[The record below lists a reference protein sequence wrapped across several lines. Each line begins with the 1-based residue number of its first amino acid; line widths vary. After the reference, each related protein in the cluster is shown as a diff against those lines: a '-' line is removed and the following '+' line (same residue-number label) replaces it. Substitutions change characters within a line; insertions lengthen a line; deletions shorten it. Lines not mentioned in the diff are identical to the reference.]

1 MTQLLHECVAILNC
15 KVGVNEFTVRQILW
29 KAVVSFNGVEIAWA
43 DTTTRQYYFPALKIP
58 ITIPDP
64 PDLTA
69 KNNILN
75 SLLSC
80 AIAIKV
86 FGDEWQEVHFILA
99 LNAVREWAIV
109 PKNPA
114 KDPFIISLQP
124 LVLWNG
130 SEPYYVKLKIY
141 SHPNEEPKIIK
152 LTPSELPDIAEIR
165 RIVALTR
172 L

>member
-1 MTQLLHECVAILNC
+1 MTQLIYDCAALLN
-15 KVGVNEFTVRQILW
+15 KVEVGKFTVRQVMW
-29 KAVVSFNGVEIAWA
+29 KAVVSFNGTEIAWA
-43 DTTTRQYYFPALKIP
+43 DTMTRQYYSPAFKIP

-64 PDLTA
+64 PDTTA

-80 AIAIKV
+80 AVAIKI
-86 FGDEWQEVHFILA
+86 FGDEWREVHFILV

-114 KDPFIISLQP
+114 KDPFIISLP
-124 LVLWNG
+124 PPVLWNG
-130 SEPYYVKLKIY
+130 SEPYRLKLIIY
-141 SHPNEEPKIIK
+141 PYPNEEPKIVK
-152 LTPSELPDIAEIR
+152 LAPSELPSIHEIR
-165 RIVALTR
+165 RVVALTR

>member
-1 MTQLLHECVAILNC
+1 MEIG
-15 KVGVNEFTVRQILW
+15 KFTVHQIMW
-29 KAVVSFNGVEIAWA
+29 RVRVNFNGAEIAWA
-43 DTTTRQYYFPALKIP
+43 DTTTRQYYSPAFKIP

-64 PDLTA
+64 PDTTA

-80 AIAIKV
+80 AVAIKV
-86 FGDEWQEVHFILA
+86 FGDEWREVHFILV

-114 KDPFIISLQP
+114 KDRFIISLQP

-130 SEPYYVKLKIY
+130 SEPYHVKLIIY
-141 SHPNEEPKIIK
+141 PYPNEEPKIVK
-152 LTPSELPDIAEIR
+152 LAPSELPDIAEIR